1 MTAGFR
7 PYIIRSDVD
16 TFPVSLAALPISKLS
31 NVCVGIAGSDRTWNE
46 IAEFLQK
53 KRPELKVIHESV
65 ADTEAEFAETKNTL
79 LWIKLHMNKGLGTGE
94 GLQGMTTKSR
104 ELYPE
109 WKPRSVEEFL

>member
-1 MTAGFR
+1 M
-7 PYIIRSDVD
+7 
-16 TFPVSLAALPISKLS
+16 
-31 NVCVGIAGSDRTWNE
+31 
-46 IAEFLQK
+46 
-53 KRPELKVIHESV
+53 IHEPV

-94 GLQGMTTKSR
+94 GLQGLTTKWG